1 LPLLLTMDQY
11 TKDNW
16 KKIKAHLEKVG
27 STDNMFYERAVAIM
41 ANQKD
46 PLPEPL
52 SLTIETPEEL

>member
-1 LPLLLTMDQY
+1 VDQH

-27 STDNMFYERAVAIM
+27 QTDNMFYKRATAIM

-46 PLPEPL
+46 PLEEPP
-52 SLTIETPEEL
+52 SLTIEDPEEL